1 MTSRHSLQNPAYAS
15 TSASSSSLSQ
25 TSLPVLADPPI
36 RLADAAAL
44 DYLVIEMTHTLR
56 ASAAVASARVKR
68 LEREMVEAGFMPE
81 PPDKASLAKEKE
93 KERLK
98 KEQRESGG
106 SAGTRASVGPASGL
120 GKSSELDEEEEDLR
134 LRLETIGVHI
144 GGNVAERLCR
154 DRPRF
159 GDTLDAVKFICKE
172 VWSTCW
178 DKQVDNLRT
187 NHRGVYVLQDNQFKP
202 ITRISSFEGTQDALR
217 RAKIY
222 VAMPAGIIKGALARM
237 GFQTTV
243 IPEIVQLPQC
253 TFQVK
258 LPKGT

>member
-44 DYLVIEMTHTLR
+44 DYLIIEMTHTLR
-56 ASAAVASARVKR
+56 ASSAVASARVKR
-68 LEREMVEAGFMPE
+68 IEREMVEAGFMPE

-120 GKSSELDEEEEDLR
+120 GKSNELDEEEEGLR
-134 LRLETIGVHI
+134 IRLEAIGVHI
-144 GGNVAERLCR
+144 GGNVAERCVINLIGIGCLVELTCRLCR

-159 GDTLDAVKFICKE
+159 GDTLDAVKFICKD

-187 NHRGVYVLQDNQFKP
+187 NHRVCLLYIL
-202 ITRISSFEGTQDALR
+202 
-217 RAKIY
+217 IY
-222 VAMPAGIIKGALARM
+222 MLD
-237 GFQTTV
+237 
-243 IPEIVQLPQC
+243 
-253 TFQVK
+253 
-258 LPKGT
+258 